1 MNAYPN
7 SVENFHYYTVCQL
20 NISKMLRSALPNH
33 RTMTSIFLYSGIDI
47 DNKPILF
54 IWLNI
59 SICGQKNIRTTRINA
74 FLMGYL

>member
-7 SVENFHYYTVCQL
+7 SVENFHYYIVCQL

-33 RTMTSIFLYSGIDI
+33 RTMTSIFLYSEIDI

-59 SICGQKNIRTTRINA
+59 SICGQKNIRTTMINA

>member
-7 SVENFHYYTVCQL
+7 SVENFHYYIVYQL

-33 RTMTSIFLYSGIDI
+33 RTMTSIFLYSEIDI

-54 IWLNI
+54 IWPNI
-59 SICGQKNIRTTRINA
+59 SICGQKNIRTTMINA